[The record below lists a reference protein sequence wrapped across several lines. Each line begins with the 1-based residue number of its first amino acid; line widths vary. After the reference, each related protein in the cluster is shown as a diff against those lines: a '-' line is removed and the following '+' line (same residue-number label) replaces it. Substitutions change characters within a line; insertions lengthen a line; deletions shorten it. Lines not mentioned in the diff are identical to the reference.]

1 MAKLHTIINPILCF
15 YQVALKALPS
25 VLPSIDSLKADE
37 SGVSELLNLA
47 WGEHEIT
54 DEYLPETLKWFF
66 DHAS

>member
-1 MAKLHTIINPILCF
+1 MFC
-15 YQVALKALPS
+15 QVALKALPN
-25 VLPSIDSLKADE
+25 VFPSTDSLRADE

-54 DEYLPETLKWFF
+54 DEYLSETMKWFF